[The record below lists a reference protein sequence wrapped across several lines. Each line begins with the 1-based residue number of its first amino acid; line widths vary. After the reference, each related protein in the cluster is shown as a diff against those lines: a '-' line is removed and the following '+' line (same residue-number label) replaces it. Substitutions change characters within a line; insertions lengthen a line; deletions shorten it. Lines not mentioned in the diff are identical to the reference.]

1 MNEQVVTPKGQ
12 REALAPLDTVL
23 SHHLLSSSGFV
34 CLFDWLGGWLVG
46 CLVCIER
53 ERVKEEHK
61 VGYIGKWEGAERSW
75 GRGKM

>member
-1 MNEQVVTPKGQ
+1 MSRTYCFCFCF
-12 REALAPLDTVL
+12 LFLFCL
-23 SHHLLSSSGFV
+23 FV

>member
-1 MNEQVVTPKGQ
+1 
-12 REALAPLDTVL
+12 
-23 SHHLLSSSGFV
+23 
-34 CLFDWLGGWLVG
+34 
-46 CLVCIER
+46 LVCIER